1 MGKEREFC
9 KLIIVSDVT
18 FDREQCFPHFMR
30 KKRKD
35 KLSANLQQFS
45 WSGRAGYNVILLLS
59 WYPIFCQKP
68 VQIYKKNLQNSEYLN
83 NHISRKVKCTSPRID
98 P

>member
-1 MGKEREFC
+1 MWEKKESFVN
-9 KLIIVSDVT
+9 LIIVSDVT

-45 WSGRAGYNVILLLS
+45 WSGRAGYNVHIVVKLVPDLLS
-59 WYPIFCQKP
+59 EARA
-68 VQIYKKNLQNSEYLN
+68 NL
-83 NHISRKVKCTSPRID
+83 
-98 P
+98 